1 MSESLG
7 RTLLYTV
14 GGMILGSFIGPFVG
28 YLGQSGRVNFNFY
41 AGIGFALT
49 VGVIVSGI
57 MGVFSNGIGGMI
69 TGMLLGIA
77 LGGGI
82 DYAIHPPPNVLW
94 GWAVGASLGLIG
106 GLVAGMLAPPETKI
120 RGR

>member
-1 MSESLG
+1 
-7 RTLLYTV
+7 
-14 GGMILGSFIGPFVG
+14 
-28 YLGQSGRVNFNFY
+28 

-106 GLVAGMLAPPETKI
+106 GLVAGLLAPPETKI